1 MRIVFNVTTDD
12 GAETQ
17 IQTSYG
23 DLIALENKFN
33 INASDLGVTQRAQWL
48 AFLAYS
54 ALRRRDSLKVT
65 FEQWSETVVS
75 LDPVSEDAEGN
86 L

>member
-1 MRIVFNVTTDD
+1 MQIQFKVTTTD
-12 GAETQ
+12 GASTDV
-17 IQTSYG
+17 QTSYG

-54 ALRRRDSLKVT
+54 ALKRRGDVKVS
-65 FEQWSETVVS
+65 FEEWTETVIS
-75 LDPVSEDAEGN
+75 LEPVNEDAGN
-86 L
+86 A